1 MQKDKKVG
9 NTVLNETELDNAALN
24 NAAPKKTKRFIA
36 GAVCPEC
43 QKMDKTVTY
52 IQDGEDVAEC
62 VSCGYMSQRPKEEDV
77 RAINAE
83 KDAQGVVQVNGV
95 KTSAVKIS
103 AVKIIK

>member
-1 MQKDKKVG
+1 MQKDKEME
-9 NTVLNETELDNAALN
+9 NTVLNETDLDNTV
-24 NAAPKKTKRFIA
+24 PKKNRRFIA

-43 QKMDKTVTY
+43 QKMDKIVTY

-83 KDAQGVVQVNGV
+83 KDAQGVVQV
-95 KTSAVKIS
+95 S

>member
-1 MQKDKKVG
+1 MQRDQGTK
-9 NTVLNETELDNAALN
+9 NTVLNEVKLKNNELN
-24 NAAPKKTKRFIA
+24 NMTPKKTRRFIA

-43 QKMDKTVTY
+43 QEMDKIVTY

-83 KDAQGVVQVNGV
+83 KDAQGVVQVN
-95 KTSAVKIS
+95 AVQIS

>member
-1 MQKDKKVG
+1 MQRNKGTK
-9 NTVLNETELDNAALN
+9 NTVLNEEKPKNDELN
-24 NAAPKKTKRFIA
+24 NMVPKKNRRFIA

-43 QKMDKTVTY
+43 QGMDKIVTY

-83 KDAQGVVQVNGV
+83 KDAQGVVQVN
-95 KTSAVKIS
+95 AVQIS
-103 AVKIIK
+103 AVKMIK